1 MDDRVRSDEIA
12 AVDAMSDWPITKSS
26 SVRDVMRHL
35 AFVHRASLERLA
47 AYDRGEFEYVRRTE
61 VDPQSERARR
71 LRRSQQYEAPAVPVV
86 THEPQHTQ
94 GNDAE

>member
-1 MDDRVRSDEIA
+1 MDDRVRSDDIA

-26 SVRDVMRHL
+26 SVRDVMRHV
-35 AFVHRASLERLA
+35 AFIHRASLERLA
-47 AYDRGEFEYVRRTE
+47 AYDRGEFEYVRRTV

-71 LRRSQQYEAPAVPVV
+71 LRRSQQFEASAMPIGDD
-86 THEPQHTQ
+86 EPQHTQ